1 MTLQLLS
8 GSKSILS
15 HSGHPPNIPY
25 TTPITITGAGSV
37 QNAMTVNNMKSG
49 WGDRDPVPGIRL
61 NSHECQ
67 SVISQR

>member
-8 GSKSILS
+8 RSKSILS
-15 HSGHPPNIPY
+15 HSGRPSNIPY
-25 TTPITITGAGSV
+25 TTPITITGTGSV

-49 WGDRDPVPGIRL
+49 CGDRDPVPGIRL